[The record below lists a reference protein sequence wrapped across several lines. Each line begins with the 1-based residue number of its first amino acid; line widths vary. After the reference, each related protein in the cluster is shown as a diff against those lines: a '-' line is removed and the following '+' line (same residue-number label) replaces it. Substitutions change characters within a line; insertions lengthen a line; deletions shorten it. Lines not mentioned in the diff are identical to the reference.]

1 MTDQDSWQATAMV
14 ICGRIRPGDVRGLCR
29 RLLRTLPALGA
40 GDVVCDVGGV
50 VEADAVTVDALAR
63 LQLTARRRGRR
74 VRLRNASGPLREL
87 LDLVGL
93 GEVVPLC
100 RDSGVQP
107 GWQAEAREDGRGVEE
122 RVEADDLAP

>member
-1 MTDQDSWQATAMV
+1 MTDQDGRPAATMV
-14 ICGRIRPGDVRGLCR
+14 ISGRIRPGDAPGLCR
-29 RLLRTLPALGA
+29 RLLRLLPALAA
-40 GDVVCDVGGV
+40 GDVVCDVEGV

-63 LQLTARRRGRR
+63 LQLTARRCGRR

-100 RDSGVQP
+100 RDSGVQA
-107 GWQAEAREDGRGVEE
+107 GWQAEAREDRRGVEE